1 MAGSTNRSHHK
12 TSDTHKNTR
21 SGSSAWIREKIM
33 RLTLARWK
41 NGLAVLMTK
50 ISKEKS
56 AGKVFD
62 DIYLSSAW
70 GKGNNGGKVY
80 SGDGSHDP
88 ILVKPYQE
96 AVLGFLQ
103 SLHNPSV
110 LDLGCGDFNVSGVL
124 APMSKHYFA
133 VDVSQTVIDVN
144 ESKFAADNLTFLC
157 MDAVAERLPEAEVV
171 IIRQVLQHLSNDD
184 IKHALSNCIGTTT
197 KYLIVTEHL
206 PRSDQFIANIDKP
219 TGVGIRLKLGSGV
232 DLEQAP
238 FSLLFKQSTDL
249 LSINIVA
256 EGLESRV
263 VTKIYEL

>member
-1 MAGSTNRSHHK
+1 
-12 TSDTHKNTR
+12 
-21 SGSSAWIREKIM
+21 M
-33 RLTLARWK
+33 RLALARLK
-41 NGLAVLMTK
+41 NGLAVLMAK

-56 AGKVFD
+56 ARRVFD

-70 GKGNNGGKVY
+70 GKGNDGGKVY

-110 LDLGCGDFNVSGVL
+110 LDVGCGDFNVSGVL
-124 APMSKHYFA
+124 VPMSQRYLA
-133 VDVSQTVIDVN
+133 VDVSQAVIEAN
-144 ESKFAADNLTFLC
+144 ESKFVADNLTFLC
-157 MDAVAERLPEAEVV
+157 MDAAADKLPEAEVV
-171 IIRQVLQHLSNDD
+171 IIRQALQHLSNDD
-184 IKHALSNCIGTTT
+184 IKRVLANCIGTTT

-206 PRSDQFIANIDKP
+206 PSSDQFIANIDKP

-232 DLEQAP
+232 DLEQRP
-238 FSLLFKQSTDL
+238 FSLPFKRLTDL
-249 LSINIVA
+249 LSISVVA